1 MKWLQSK
8 FCIYNMNALHVQVL
22 LSLGGSFFQKHI
34 FRGVLKGASAAIFV
48 GQGAGMA
55 GMLLLIF
62 VIGMRAKCVIGSADR
77 RGCCMMCGRKK
88 TTWHECIYWKCA
100 SLFGT
105 ENVRRSCRRFFLQCF
120 CIPSR
125 QTTSDVVFDEFLM
138 ITYRHNCWG
147 SWVAHLEMDGQRV

>member
-1 MKWLQSK
+1 
-8 FCIYNMNALHVQVL
+8 MNALHVQVL

-88 TTWHECIYWKCA
+88 NHMT
-100 SLFGT
+100 
-105 ENVRRSCRRFFLQCF
+105 
-120 CIPSR
+120 
-125 QTTSDVVFDEFLM
+125 
-138 ITYRHNCWG
+138 
-147 SWVAHLEMDGQRV
+147 

>member
-1 MKWLQSK
+1 
-8 FCIYNMNALHVQVL
+8 MNALHVQVL

-88 TTWHECIYWKCA
+88 TT
-100 SLFGT
+100 
-105 ENVRRSCRRFFLQCF
+105 
-120 CIPSR
+120 
-125 QTTSDVVFDEFLM
+125 
-138 ITYRHNCWG
+138 
-147 SWVAHLEMDGQRV
+147 